1 MIKVNRQ
8 QAYLN
13 IPSVK
18 LSSLPGGIKDL
29 QHRSM
34 GTCSI
39 LSALCCYYKP
49 ETTMYT
55 MSKFEYRPVVDYL
68 TSNAQSCAVKHSFER
83 VIWKSDQLSA
93 PFRCSVTVSP
103 SAL

>member
-68 TSNAQSCAVKHSFER
+68 ADEQRT
-83 VIWKSDQLSA
+83 IM
-93 PFRCSVTVSP
+93 CSE
-103 SAL
+103 ALVRTTYLEV